1 MTTDAAPTFTINGSA
16 VTLVPQAREP
26 FSWLASQVYRHLHD
40 GAPLPALLGMLAH
53 EGTTTQSL
61 PPEDARIQAILW
73 TLRQLGLAGLKVEGE
88 GADRKVSWERGTHP
102 GINGTPVADCFTPE
116 GIADGRAMAAA
127 LVVAGSRAMH
137 INGTDVKVHINNLE
151 LVKAQAAEM
160 AKRQADPSHDPCMAA
175 SRYVAELMNDGAG
188 PEDLR
193 LRAAIELAADLGVR
207 ALFVDTVNRQLRIAA
222 FSREASIAAAFL
234 QGVPVEQFPA
244 VLARADTLHKAAE
257 DAGKKLAGQM
267 TAAQRAAAGTG
278 QSRTGAAPAKAGAAP
293 AAAPVRRRRR

>member
-1 MTTDAAPTFTINGSA
+1 MSTDTAPTFTINGSA

-26 FSWLASQVYRHLHD
+26 FSWLASQVYRHLHG

-53 EGTTTQSL
+53 EGLTTQSL
-61 PPEDARIQAILW
+61 PPEDARVQAILW
-73 TLRQLGLAGLKVEGE
+73 TLRQLGLSGLRVEGE
-88 GADRKVSWERGTHP
+88 GADRKVTWERGTHP
-102 GINGTPVADCFTPE
+102 GIDGTPVADCFTPE
-116 GIADGRAMAAA
+116 AIADGRAMAAA

-151 LVKAQAAEM
+151 LVQAQAAEV
-160 AKRQADPSHDPCMAA
+160 ARRQADPSHDPCMAA

-222 FSREASIAAAFL
+222 FSREASLAAAFL
-234 QGVPVEQFPA
+234 QGVPAEQFPA

-257 DAGKKLAGQM
+257 DAGRKLAEQM
-267 TAAQRAAAGTG
+267 TAAQRATRGAG
-278 QSRTGAAPAKAGAAP
+278 GAAPARNAGAP
-293 AAAPVRRRRR
+293 AGAPVRRRRR

>member
-1 MTTDAAPTFTINGSA
+1 A
-16 VTLVPQAREP
+16 VPLVPQAREP

-53 EGTTTQSL
+53 EGLTTQSL
-61 PPEDARIQAILW
+61 PPQDARIQAILW
-73 TLRQLGLAGLKVEGE
+73 TLWQLGLTGLTVEGE
-88 GADRKVSWERGTHP
+88 GADRKVTWERGTHP
-102 GINGTPVADCFTPE
+102 GINGTPVADCFSAE
-116 GIADGRAMAAA
+116 AIADGRAMAAA

-151 LVKAQAAEM
+151 LVKAQAAEV

-222 FSREASIAAAFL
+222 FSREASLTAAFL
-234 QGVPVEQFPA
+234 QGVPAEQFPA
-244 VLARADTLHKAAE
+244 VLSRADTLHKAAE
-257 DAGKKLAGQM
+257 DAGRKLAEQM
-267 TAAQRAAAGTG
+267 TAAQRAAGGVAAAK
-278 QSRTGAAPAKAGAAP
+278 TGAAPARPAP
-293 AAAPVRRRRR
+293 PATPVRRRRR

>member
-1 MTTDAAPTFTINGSA
+1 MTSDAVPTFTISGSA
-16 VTLVPQAREP
+16 VPLVPQAREP

-53 EGTTTQSL
+53 EGLTTQSL
-61 PPEDARIQAILW
+61 SPQDARIQAILW
-73 TLRQLGLAGLKVEGE
+73 TLWQLGLTGLKVEGE
-88 GADRKVSWERGTHP
+88 GADRKVTWERGTHA
-102 GINGTPVADCFTPE
+102 GINGTPVADCFSAE
-116 GIADGRAMAAA
+116 AIADGRAMAAA

-151 LVKAQAAEM
+151 LVKAQAAEV

-222 FSREASIAAAFL
+222 FSREASLAAAFL

-244 VLARADTLHKAAE
+244 VLSRADTLHKAAE
-257 DAGKKLAGQM
+257 DAGRKLAEQM
-267 TAAQRAAAGTG
+267 TAAQRAAGGVLA
-278 QSRTGAAPAKAGAAP
+278 AKAGADPAKPAP
-293 AAAPVRRRRR
+293 AATPVRRRRR